1 VQQVELVD
9 ERQLDDCQEAHHKI
23 GLPGDGDGD
32 EDEDGGRELWGWA
45 QQRYQPAWADRWGF
59 LQLLE
64 QEQEAVSW
72 ADLFQDQDDG

>member
-1 VQQVELVD
+1 MQQVGLVD
-9 ERQLDDCQEAHHKI
+9 ERQLGDCQEAHHKI
-23 GLPGDGDGD
+23 GLPGD
-32 EDEDGGRELWGWA
+32 EDEDRGRELWGCA
-45 QQRYQPAWADRWGF
+45 QERYQPAWADRWGF